1 MKPVP
6 LLLLL
11 LGSAALAALRA
22 APPSPDQEQA
32 WRDGIRAALF
42 VPSPLPDLAAR
53 DHGSFS
59 PEPGVI
65 VDRVTYASQFGL
77 RIPALV
83 YRPAEATGRA
93 PALIIVNGHG
103 GDKLSWYAFYSGI
116 LYARAG
122 AVVLTYDPAGEA
134 ERNHS
139 HRHGTRS
146 HDKVEPPDELGQR
159 VGGLMV
165 TDLLQAVS
173 YLSQRPDVDPAR
185 IGAAGYSMGSFILAL
200 AGAVETRL
208 KACVLAGG
216 GNLDGP
222 GGYWD
227 TSKPMCQGLPYR
239 ALAFLGDRPAVLYA
253 LHASRGPTLIYNGTE
268 DTTVAVP
275 RLGAAHLRDVRARA
289 ARLRGSDG
297 GLFDT
302 GFEEGAG
309 HRPWFVTR
317 PVALWLERHLDFPR
331 WTAESIAALPET
343 HIGRW
348 ARENFVGMDTR
359 YSSEHREGGTR
370 ALGTGIPV
378 PKAEQLAV
386 FTSEEWTRHRD
397 LLIHE
402 SWLERAR
409 TQLARP
415 QAP

>member
-1 MKPVP
+1 
-6 LLLLL
+6 
-11 LGSAALAALRA
+11 
-22 APPSPDQEQA
+22 
-32 WRDGIRAALF
+32 
-42 VPSPLPDLAAR
+42 
-53 DHGSFS
+53 
-59 PEPGVI
+59 
-65 VDRVTYASQFGL
+65 
-77 RIPALV
+77 
-83 YRPAEATGRA
+83 TGRA

-134 ERNHS
+134 ERHLD

-146 HDKVEPPDELGQR
+146 HDKVEPPDELGRR

-185 IGAAGYSMGSFILAL
+185 IGAAGYSMGSFVLAL

-289 ARLRGSDG
+289 ARLRGSEA

-331 WTAESIAALPET
+331 WTAEGIAALPET

-348 ARENFVGMDTR
+348 ARENFVGMDKL

-386 FTSEEWTRHRD
+386 FTSEQWTRHRD

-402 SWLERAR
+402 RWLERAR
-409 TQLARP
+409 AQLARP